1 MPKFE
6 KFKKKGKGESRMGK
20 PPPKGKLQGAL
31 FGRGKPPGG
40 RDSAN
45 KREKRLEGKS
55 L

>member
-1 MPKFE
+1 M
-6 KFKKKGKGESRMGK
+6 KKHKKGESRMGK

-40 RDSAN
+40 RASVN
-45 KREKRLEGKS
+45 KDGGKRGREKRLEGKP